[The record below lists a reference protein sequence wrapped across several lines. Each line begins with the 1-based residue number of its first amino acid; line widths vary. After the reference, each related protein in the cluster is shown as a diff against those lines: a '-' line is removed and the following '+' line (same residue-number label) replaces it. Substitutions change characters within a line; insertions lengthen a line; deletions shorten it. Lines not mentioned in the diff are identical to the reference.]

1 ILRYRSTLTG
11 CRRPA
16 RKMPRAGAATESG
29 EVQSAMPDGMQTQ
42 TGLMIKTARDVNGV
56 ADALTS
62 MLNNLMNELAPLQSA
77 WVGQGGLSFRGVRER
92 MDNDIARLNA
102 ALRSIAEA
110 VATAGRDYSVS
121 DEEMRSEMSHAG
133 ATAGQITSALKMN

>member
-1 ILRYRSTLTG
+1 
-11 CRRPA
+11 
-16 RKMPRAGAATESG
+16 
-29 EVQSAMPDGMQTQ
+29 MPDGMQTQ

-56 ADALTS
+56 ADSLTS
-62 MLNNLMNELAPLQSA
+62 MLNSLMNELAPLQSA
-77 WVGQGGLSFRGVRER
+77 WVGQGGLSFQGVKQRI
-92 MDNDIARLNA
+92 DDDIARLNA

-110 VATAGRDYSVS
+110 VATSGRDYAVS